1 MSENSNIQT
10 VNDIANHAR
19 LNGIAHLHTQ
29 DKKLTNNIITVDSKK
44 TVHFGSCSYLGLEFD
59 EEVKNSAK
67 AAIDAYGTQ
76 FSSSRA
82 YLSSIHYVE
91 LEEKLAKIFGS
102 PTVVSPTTT
111 LGHIATIPV
120 FVGSKDAIILDH
132 QVHNSVQTAASL
144 MKGRGTHIEL
154 LRHNRMD
161 LLENRILE
169 LRGKHKKIWYM
180 ADGIYS
186 MFGDVTPIDKIHEL
200 LNKYPEFHFYVD
212 DAHAMSCFG
221 EHGRGFVLSKHKIH
235 ERMIVVTSLAKAFAT
250 GGGALIFPT
259 KEMAQLVR
267 NVGGPMITSG
277 PMQPAALGAAL
288 AVADFHLSEGI
299 VDYQEELQENI
310 KYTDLMLKKYGLP
323 NLSEAFSPIFFIAVS
338 LPKIAYN
345 IINKMKNDGFFLN
358 IGIFP
363 AVPIKNTGVRFTITR
378 LHTFEQ
384 IERMVACLSDNFKSA
399 LKEENVTIDTIYKAF
414 KLPTPFEKTVQ
425 LKVDALINES
435 KLKISH
441 LETIYAVKKEDW
453 NDTLGKTA
461 TMDWNAMEILENSF
475 KENKEDFENWNFDYV
490 VIKDLNNQVVLST
503 FLTTSISKDDMLANK
518 EVSMEVERKR
528 EKDPYFMTSKTL
540 MLGSQI
546 TEGNH
551 LYLDKSSELWK
562 NAMDELYRIIN
573 NIQNERQIL
582 TTMLR
587 DLSSNDQEMHQLM
600 MDNGFFKIS
609 APESF
614 KIMDVNQLSESNYYK
629 SLSKNSKRHFSKF
642 VRSYED
648 YYSTTVLNHPTEDEL
663 LKCYELYLNIK
674 NQSLAISTFR
684 LPFKLFKEMAK
695 NNNWELLVLKLKSD
709 HLSLKANE
717 IVAMA
722 FCYKGIQE
730 YAAVIGGIDYS
741 VNRSIYCYRQLM
753 AKIVSRGIDLG
764 IENIGLGYTC
774 GTEKKHFGAKIVES
788 VAYLQISDNYKME
801 AMAIMDTY
809 KKREDG
815 KINERGI
822 LSI

>member
-1 MSENSNIQT
+1 MSENSIIQT
-10 VNDIANHAR
+10 VNEIANHAR
-19 LNGIAHLHTQ
+19 LNGIAHLNTQ
-29 DKKLTNNIITVDSKK
+29 DKKLTNNIITVESKK

-59 EEVKNSAK
+59 SEAKEAAK

-82 YLSSIHYVE
+82 YVSTFHYFE
-91 LEEKLAKIFGS
+91 LEQKFEKIFGS
-102 PTVVSPTTT
+102 PTVVAPTTT

-120 FVGSKDAIILDH
+120 FVNIDDAIILDH
-132 QVHNSVQTAASL
+132 QVHNSVQTAAGL
-144 MKGRGTHIEL
+144 MKGKGTHIEL

-186 MFGDVTPIDKIHEL
+186 MYGDVTPIAKIHEL

-235 ERMIVVTSLAKAFAT
+235 SRMIVVTSLAKAFAT
-250 GGGALIFPT
+250 GGSALIFPT

-288 AVADFHLSEGI
+288 AIADIHLSEKI
-299 VDYQEELQENI
+299 NEYQEELQENI

-338 LPKIAYN
+338 LPKIAYS

-378 LHTFEQ
+378 LHTFDQ
-384 IERMVACLSDNFKSA
+384 IERMVACLSKNFNLA
-399 LKEENVTIDTIYKAF
+399 IAEQNVSIETIYKAF
-414 KLPTPFEKTVQ
+414 KLPTPFEKLTQ
-425 LKVDALINES
+425 LKVNALVNES
-435 KLKISH
+435 KLRVSH
-441 LETIYAVKKEDW
+441 VNSIHAVNINDW
-453 NDTLGKTA
+453 NRTLGKNA
-461 TMDWNAMEILENSF
+461 TMDWNALEILENSF
-475 KENKEDFENWNFDYV
+475 KENDEDFENWMFDYI
-490 VIKDLNNQVVLST
+490 VIKDLNNEVVLST

-518 EVSMEVERKR
+518 EVSIEVENKR
-528 EKDPYFMTSKTL
+528 LNDPYFMTSKTL

-551 LYLDKSSELWK
+551 LYLDKTSELWK
-562 NAMDELYRIIN
+562 HALDELFRLTN
-573 NIQNERQIL
+573 NIQNERQIS
-582 TTMLR
+582 TTMIR
-587 DLSSNDQEMHQLM
+587 DLSSNDQEMNQLM
-600 MDNGFFKIS
+600 MDNGFFKIN

-614 KIMDVNQLSESNYYK
+614 KINDVKKLNAGNYYK
-629 SLSKNSKRHFSKF
+629 SLSKNSKRHYAKF
-642 VRSYED
+642 VRQYEE
-648 YYSTTVLNHPTEDEL
+648 YFTTMILDNPSESEL

-674 NQSLAISTFR
+674 NQSHAISTFR

-695 NNNWELLVLKLKSD
+695 NNNWELVALKLKND
-709 HLSLKANE
+709 LAGIGANE

-722 FCYKGIQE
+722 FCYKGEDE
-730 YAAVIGGIDYS
+730 YAAVIGGINYS

-753 AKIVSRGIDLG
+753 SKIVSRAIDLKMDK
-764 IENIGLGYTC
+764 IGLGYTC
-774 GTEKKHFGAKIVES
+774 GIEKKHFGAKVVES
-788 VAYLQISDNYKME
+788 VAYLQVSDNYKME

-822 LSI
+822 LSV